1 MKTRKTPMRVCAGCQ
16 EQKSKKEMIRVVR
29 TPEGAVE
36 IDKTGKKSGR
46 GVYLCP
52 NSECLKKAI
61 RAKALER
68 AFSTQIP
75 PEVLDALV
83 QTMEEQANE

>member
-36 IDKTGKKSGR
+36 IDKTSKKSGR

-52 NSECLKKAI
+52 NSECLEKAYKEH
-61 RAKALER
+61 RLER
-68 AFSTQIP
+68 SLKTKVSSEIY
-75 PEVLDALV
+75 
-83 QTMEEQANE
+83 EQLRKELL